1 MKRIIIIMGAALLY
15 LGMQACTP
23 QALDEVITPQA
34 CCGDDFGD
42 PPPPPP
48 PPPPGG

>member
-1 MKRIIIIMGAALLY
+1 MKNTIIILGAAMLY

-23 QALDEVITPQA
+23 QALEQVATPQA
-34 CCGDDFGD
+34 CCGDDFN